1 MSSTKHCA
9 NKDLDAAIIF
19 TPDQPNQ
26 DLSVEGN
33 ADSRL
38 LFVVMRQRLAIRL
51 LQLDLHVREHRHVI
65 LRYRTK
71 VSQSWMYDSENKK
84 MHLVLH
90 AKLALALR
98 SAPQLARVPEHI
110 IQRHFR
116 HGRKLV
122 LADLAI
128 NNSPTARIQPADHRT

>member
-1 MSSTKHCA
+1 MLRLFLPQT
-9 NKDLDAAIIF
+9 N
-19 TPDQPNQ
+19 QNQ

-33 ADSRL
+33 ANSRL

-51 LQLDLHVREHRHVI
+51 LQLNLYVREHRHVI
-65 LRYRTK
+65 LRWRRTM
-71 VSQSWMYDSENKK
+71 VSQSCMYDNENQKK
-84 MHLVLH
+84 THLVLH
-90 AKLALALR
+90 AKLAFALR
-98 SAPQLARVPEHI
+98 SAPQLARVPKHI

-128 NNSPTARIQPADHRT
+128 NNSPTARIQPADHRA